1 MTLPTKNPIPS
12 GNILDQIFNAEKID
26 EFVNSDSPTYTDRLG
41 KSRSTL
47 AGILEIS
54 QAWLNSVGGET
65 GSETIG
71 YRKGS
76 VYDTLNRMKT
86 YSDYGLVQH
95 VDGFSPSFF
104 ASVFFDKND
113 DNDLYLPGKLNI
125 AADLYGTS
133 NYACLLSL
141 LGNNN
146 DSFRAQIVSGD
157 TSTLSGYGMAEDL
170 LIYGGIVGKA
180 AVTSNNP
187 VYGTDTLTITDGA
200 DLSKVKRGSI
210 IKTSDNCWTKAVS
223 VSGNVITVT
232 GWYKSKAVVVPTG
245 TSVELNR
252 IDKTYFGNLV
262 MWIPENYTGTKAV
275 GYEYDF
281 AIMSGAVTEKNG
293 FDLVVHSASTY
304 SMDTAMLVRSMKAGV
319 GFACGLRAEGVS
331 FAGVLVTSGTSGL
344 TTSLASFADTSLNP
358 TGLHFNGGNT
368 TNSILWRYQGG
379 TIYPSSL
386 NPYGFRTKGGKVTV
400 SAVSGT
406 AVSLSNCSYYVNNS
420 AAFSLVLPATN
431 IVAGQEIDFLMF
443 GTGALTVSCS
453 NSSIMVNTVASYAVT
468 PSKPYSRGIA
478 KWDGS
483 QWYFFI

>member
-1 MTLPTKNPIPS
+1 MTTPTQNNIPS
-12 GNILDQIFNAEKID
+12 STAIDVRFNAEKLD
-26 EFVNSDSPTYTDRLG
+26 EIVNSDNETYDDRFG
-41 KSRSTL
+41 NKRSTL
-47 AGILEIS
+47 VGILNMA
-54 QAWLNSVGGET
+54 QVWLDSFTGET
-65 GSETIG
+65 GSEGIG
-71 YRKGS
+71 YRKSS

-86 YSDYGLVQH
+86 YSDYGLDPH
-95 VDGFSPSFF
+95 VDGYSQSFF
-104 ASVFFDKND
+104 NSVFSDKND

-141 LGNNN
+141 LGNNDN
-146 DSFRAQIVSGD
+146 NFRAQIVSGD

-170 LIYGGIVGKA
+170 LIYGGIVGKVS
-180 AVTSNNP
+180 VTSNNP
-187 VYGTDTLTITDGA
+187 TYGTTTLTITDGA

-210 IKTSDNCWTKAVS
+210 IKTSDNCWTKALS

-281 AIMSGAVTEKNG
+281 AIMSGNVTEKNG
-293 FDLVVHSASTY
+293 FDLVVHSSSLY
-304 SMDTAMLVRSMKAGV
+304 NMDTAMLVRSMKAGV
-319 GFACGLRAEGVS
+319 GFACGLRAEGVNY
-331 FAGVLVTSGTSGL
+331 AGVLVTSGTSGL

-379 TIYPSSL
+379 SVYPSAL
-386 NPYGFRTKGGKVTV
+386 NPYGFRTKGGKVSVVAT
-400 SAVSGT
+400 SGT
-406 AVSLSNCSYYVNNS
+406 AISLGNCSYYVNNS
-420 AAFSLVLPATN
+420 SAFSLILPSASL
-431 IVAGQEIDFLMF
+431 VAGQEIDFLLF
-443 GTGALTVSCS
+443 GTGQVTVTCS
-453 NSSIMVNTVASYAVT
+453 NASVKVNAVASYPYT
-468 PSKPYSRGIA
+468 PSKAYSRAIA

-483 QWYFFI
+483 QWYFFV